1 MTSTNASQT
10 QLSRFGFNI
19 TKNKIHLSY
28 FDIFT
33 SLCCF
38 SEHGMWW
45 AVKWKP
51 FSFFLFLC
59 CSGLLSSMFSRSRPC
74 WGWKLTTPCLWPR
87 TRLLEKQWWPSTP
100 SLSHRN
106 TWRGVYLCTA
116 QRWAKP
122 FFSTSCKT
130 EVVLV
135 FKAGKEARNTNDTRE
150 LWLTAHIVVCRRWF
164 DPQLHISHHWARY
177 WTPNCS
183 WWKFYMCKTCFI
195 GIKKHYINTFEIRI
209 QMNTRKE
216 PPGRKKTRL
225 T

>member
-1 MTSTNASQT
+1 M
-10 QLSRFGFNI
+10 NI
-19 TKNKIHLSY
+19 TSPCDDFYKRIPNPAFKVWIQHKKIKSICLILIFSPLSVA
-28 FDIFT
+28 
-33 SLCCF
+33 SLNTACGELL
-38 SEHGMWW
+38 SENL
-45 AVKWKP
+45 
-51 FSFFLFLC
+51 FLFFLFLC

-74 WGWKLTTPCLWPR
+74 WGWRLTTPCLWPR

-116 QRWAKP
+116 QKWAKP

-135 FKAGKEARNTNDTRE
+135 FKAGKEARNTNDTRQ

-164 DPQLHISHHWARY
+164 DPQLHMSHHWARY

-183 WWKFYMCKTCFI
+183 WWKFYMCKTCAS
-195 GIKKHYINTFEIRI
+195 
-209 QMNTRKE
+209 
-216 PPGRKKTRL
+216 
-225 T
+225 